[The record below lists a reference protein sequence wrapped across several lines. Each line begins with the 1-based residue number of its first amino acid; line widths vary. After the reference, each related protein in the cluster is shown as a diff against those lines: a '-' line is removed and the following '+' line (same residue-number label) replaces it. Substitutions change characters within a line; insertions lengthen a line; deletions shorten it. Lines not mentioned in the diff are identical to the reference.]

1 MLSRA
6 LLSVRYQNY
15 VIAMNYY
22 VKVLKAARRNNVLQ
36 KL

>member
-15 VIAMNYY
+15 VIATNYY
-22 VKVLKAARRNNVLQ
+22 VTKF
-36 KL
+36 